1 MAGAVEGS
9 SFTRRDFLR
18 LAAGGAALL
27 ATGAGCGSGSGSAKP
42 RAGTTATAAGG
53 KGKPTLRIAQWNHY
67 VAGYDEWWDNEYAK
81 RWGERNGIEVLV
93 DHFDINQAPAH
104 AEAEVASQRGHDL
117 FNFILASPAPL
128 EDHVIDHREIVE
140 EVEAKVGKM
149 TPLVNRSVFNPRT
162 KKYFGFSD
170 YWGQSP
176 IQYRTDLWDTVGRH
190 PDSWADLVTAGT
202 RLKAMGHPIGIGMGD
217 DPESTVTLLG
227 LLHGYGASVQDEDG
241 RVVINSPD
249 SVEAVKVGAALFREA
264 MAPDVLN
271 WDITSNNRYLL
282 SGRGSLI
289 INSIAAVR
297 ALETQDPALSAKVG
311 LLPVPRGP
319 KARLS
324 PYGSSVWVI
333 WKFSENRDAGQ
344 RFLVDLATD
353 YREPLVRSRYL
364 QVPAFPGAV
373 EDLAAVVGHD
383 PSAQPPD
390 KYALLSGAADWTTN
404 VGYPGHFNAAMD
416 EVVKRFVVSQMFAA
430 AARGEMTAEEA
441 VRAAEARINPIY
453 DKWREQGKI

>member
-1 MAGAVEGS
+1 MSGAGC
-9 SFTRRDFLR
+9 TRRDFLR
-18 LAAGGAALL
+18 LAAGGALL
-27 ATGAGCGSGSGSAKP
+27 ATGADCRSRSDTKPAAKP
-42 RAGTTATAAGG
+42 AGEPAARA
-53 KGKPTLRIAQWNHY
+53 GKPTLRIAQWNHY
-67 VAGYDEWWDNEYAK
+67 VAGYDAWWENEYTK
-81 RWGERNGIEVLV
+81 RWGERNGVEVLV

-190 PDSWADLVTAGT
+190 PDSWDDLVTAGA
-202 RLKAMGHPIGIGMGD
+202 RLKAMGYPIGIGMGD
-217 DPESTVTLLG
+217 DAESTVTLLG
-227 LLHGYGASVQDEDG
+227 LLHGYGAAVQDEDG

-249 SVEAVKVGAALFREA
+249 TVEAVKVGAALFREA
-264 MAPDVLN
+264 MAADVLN
-271 WDITSNNRYLL
+271 WDITSNNRYLV

-324 PYGSSVWVI
+324 PYATSVWVI
-333 WKFSENRDAGQ
+333 WKFSENRDAAQ

-373 EDLAAVVGHD
+373 GDLAGVVGHD

-390 KYALLSGAADWTTN
+390 KYALISGAADWTTN

-416 EVVKRFVVSQMFAA
+416 EVVKHFVIPQMFAA
-430 AARGEMTAEEA
+430 VARGESTAKES
-441 VRAAEARINPIY
+441 VRAAEARIEPIY
-453 DKWREQGKI
+453 EKWRERGKI